1 MAAYERN
8 IQPMPTFD
16 MPDPPQPSDVL
27 IKPPT
32 TKRLPGRP
40 RKRRIHSRGE
50 VDHAYIC
57 SMCKKIGSSTVSSRF
72 LLQYT

>member
-1 MAAYERN
+1 
-8 IQPMPTFD
+8 

-27 IKPPT
+27 IKPPKN
-32 TKRLPGRP
+32 KRLSGRP

-57 SMCKKIGSSTVSSRF
+57 SRCKQIVIASLISCRVIGV
-72 LLQYT
+72 QDQ